1 MSRATRNTIK
11 TYGRHRQR
19 IIAADIWSSDDEK
32 KADLGAGVFSSSSSH
47 GSSLDFSNQDT
58 TNDSLFSGPIRRSTK
73 KPLRGYNKENGGR
86 ITNKRLLQ
94 KKLGSEGDSCSST
107 GSDSLF
113 QSRRPRRALKD
124 RNYKEEPGENKP
136 KYVGKRKRAPK
147 TEELRT
153 NPKSDSLSSVTNFS
167 EFDDYSLVIS
177 GSPAQNNSQ
186 LKNGGIFSP
195 HFLRSKSKIETST
208 PCAKRTC
215 SANDINNLSVIDH
228 VDEDVPLSPSVH
240 IDQSSY
246 AQESVS
252 KVPSCNNISD
262 SSNVSKSLLKNSKNE
277 SPVNPCVVQLE
288 KLRQSFLSMHVS
300 HRTSKQSNFNHS
312 DSLFSSFDEKNSL
325 KCVTAES
332 NLEGSD
338 SEENDESDNDSEE
351 DTEENSDEDL
361 SKISEE
367 DNDEEVTEDSEE
379 EEPEEEGED
388 EGNVTKFMLASSEED
403 NFYTAHSSLSSSGGP
418 DQPISEEDSD
428 IPTNEKCPNM
438 SIDGGGPEV
447 SINRSL
453 LNRSHFDILTPQR
466 KKSLTPA
473 SPRSK
478 VLEVCQ
484 QKDIET
490 FQSCIS
496 TTMMKQC
503 KKVGEGVYGEV
514 FRTKRGNNS
523 VALKVIP
530 VEGDFEVNDE
540 KQKSFAEILPEIV
553 ISVELSLLREND
565 ICYTQ
570 NFCEVQ
576 RVSCIKGRYP
586 SKLLSEWNTFHEEKG
601 SENDNPDMFKEDQL
615 FIMFEFADGGKDL
628 EAAQFNNI
636 FEAKS
641 VFEQVTFSLAVA
653 EEALQFEHRD
663 LHWGNVLVKK
673 TGVKVHEYVVLGQT
687 FQVESHGVHVSII
700 DFTLSRLD
708 KDGCTI
714 FTDLSTDESLF
725 EGTGDYQFDIYRK
738 MRELNKNDWKG
749 FHAQT
754 NVFWLHYLADKLIR
768 GKRYKRNTKKDQAL
782 LRSFRNFSKDMLDY
796 TSACDMII
804 SADFFSS

>member
-1 MSRATRNTIK
+1 MSRAKRNTIK

-19 IIAADIWSSDDEK
+19 VIAADIWSSDDEK
-32 KADLGAGVFSSSSSH
+32 KTELGAGVFSSSSSH

-58 TNDSLFSGPIRRSTK
+58 INDSLFSGPITRSTK
-73 KPLRGYNKENGGR
+73 KSLRGYNKENAGR
-86 ITNKRLLQ
+86 MTNKRLLQ

-124 RNYKEEPGENKP
+124 RNYKEEPVEDKP
-136 KYVGKRKRAPK
+136 KYGGKRKRAPK
-147 TEELRT
+147 TEELQT
-153 NPKSDSLSSVTNFS
+153 NQKSDSLSSVTNFS

-195 HFLRSKSKIETST
+195 RYLRSKSKIETST

-215 SANDINNLSVIDH
+215 SANDINNLSIIDH
-228 VDEDVPLSPSVH
+228 VDEDVPSSPSVH
-240 IDQSSY
+240 MEQSSY
-246 AQESVS
+246 AHDRVS
-252 KVPSCNNISD
+252 NVPSCNISD
-262 SSNVSKSLLKNSKNE
+262 SSNTSKSALKNSKNE
-277 SPVNPCVVQLE
+277 SPVNPCIVQLE

-332 NLEGSD
+332 KLEGSESLED
-338 SEENDESDNDSEE
+338 DESDNDSEEEEE
-351 DTEENSDEDL
+351 DTEENSDENL

-367 DNDEEVTEDSEE
+367 DNDEESTENSEE
-379 EEPEEEGED
+379 EEQEDEGED
-388 EGNVTKFMLASSEED
+388 ERNVTKFMLASSGDD
-403 NFYTAHSSLSSSGGP
+403 NFFTAHLSLSSSGGSDVPVSGEDP
-418 DQPISEEDSD
+418 D
-428 IPTNEKCPNM
+428 M
-438 SIDGGGPEV
+438 SINEGGPDMSV
-447 SINRSL
+447 NRSL

-466 KKSLTPA
+466 KKSLTPT
-473 SPRSK
+473 SPCSR

-496 TTMMKQC
+496 STMMRQC

-523 VALKVIP
+523 VALKIIP

-540 KQKSFAEILPEIV
+540 KQKSFDEILPEIV

-565 ICYTQ
+565 MCYTQ

-576 RVSCIKGRYP
+576 RVSCVKGRYP
-586 SKLLSEWNTFHEEKG
+586 SKLLSEWNTFHDEKG

-641 VFEQVTFSLAVA
+641 VFEQVMFSLAVA

-714 FTDLSTDESLF
+714 YTDLSTDESLF

-738 MRELNKNDWKG
+738 MRELNKNDWKA

-768 GKRYKRNTKKDQAL
+768 GKRYKRNTKKDQTL
-782 LRSFRNFSKDMLDY
+782 LRNFRNFSKDILDY
-796 TSACDMII
+796 TSACDMIV